1 MIRRWW
7 NAHRQWREARAL
19 ARRAIPDALWHL
31 TLRRLPFL
39 AQRDAA
45 TLGRLRRLASLF
57 LDRKEFSGAGGFV
70 VTDEIAVA
78 VAAQACLPILELGIE
93 AYDGFVG
100 IVMHA
105 SAVRADRSVVDE
117 HGIVHEWEE
126 ELAGE
131 AMEGGPLMLSWEDV
145 LPGDGADA
153 SEAAPYNVVIHEFAH
168 VLDMRDGVA
177 DGVPLLPD
185 ETARRAWVNALQPEF
200 DRFCERVVCGHSTLL
215 DPYAAEAIDEYF
227 AVAAETFF
235 VAPAALKNEQPVTY
249 RLLASYFRQDP
260 AAAEPT

>member
-1 MIRRWW
+1 MILRWW
-7 NAHRQWREARAL
+7 NAHREWREARAM
-19 ARRAIPDALWHL
+19 ARRAIPDALWQL

-45 TLGRLRRLASLF
+45 TLARLRRLASLF
-57 LDRKEFSGAGGFV
+57 LDRKEFSGAAGFV

-105 SAVRADRSVVDE
+105 SAVRADRSIMDE

-131 AMEGGPLMLSWEDV
+131 AMDGGPLMLSWEDV
-145 LPGDGADA
+145 LPEEGVTA
-153 SEAAPYNVVIHEFAH
+153 SATAPYNVVIHEFAH
-168 VLDMRDGVA
+168 VLDMRDGEA

-185 ETARRAWVNALQPEF
+185 DAARRAWIEALQPEY
-200 DRFCERVVCGHSTLL
+200 DRFCERVVCGHETLL
-215 DPYAAEAIDEYF
+215 DSYAAEAIDEYF
-227 AVAAETFF
+227 AVAAEAFF
-235 VAPAALKNEQPVTY
+235 VAPAALKEEQPVTY
-249 RLLASYFRQDP
+249 RLLAGYFRQDP
-260 AAAEPT
+260 AATDPS

>member
-1 MIRRWW
+1 MRRWW
-7 NAHRQWREARAL
+7 QAHREWRDARAM
-19 ARRAIPDALWHL
+19 ARRAIPDALWQL
-31 TLRRLPFL
+31 TLQRLPFL
-39 AQRDAA
+39 AVRDAA
-45 TLGRLRRLASLF
+45 ALERLRRLASLF

-105 SAVRADRSVVDE
+105 SAVRADRSVMDE

-131 AMEGGPLMLSWEDV
+131 AMDGGPLMLSWEDV
-145 LPGDGADA
+145 LPGGDA
-153 SEAAPYNVVIHEFAH
+153 AASGAAPYNVVIHEFAH
-168 VLDMRDGVA
+168 VLDMRDGLA

-185 ETARRAWVNALQPEF
+185 DVARKAWLGALQPEF
-200 DRFCERVVCGHSTLL
+200 DKFCERVVCGHETLL
-215 DPYAAEAIDEYF
+215 DPYAAQAVDEYF
-227 AVAAETFF
+227 AVAAEAFF
-235 VAPAALKNEQPVTY
+235 VAPAALREEQPVTY
-249 RLLASYFRQDP
+249 RLLAGYFRQDP
-260 AAAEPT
+260 ASAESI

>member
-1 MIRRWW
+1 M
-7 NAHRQWREARAL
+7 
-19 ARRAIPDALWHL
+19 ARRSIPDALWQD
-31 TLRRLPFL
+31 TLRRLPFI
-39 AQRDAA
+39 ARRDSAS
-45 TLGRLRRLASLF
+45 LLRLRGLVSLF
-57 LDRKEFSGAGGFV
+57 LDRKEFTGAGGFV
-70 VTDEIAVA
+70 VTDEIALA
-78 VAAQACLPILELGIE
+78 VAAQACLPVLELGID

-105 SAVRADRSVVDE
+105 SAVRAGRTAIDE

-145 LPGDGADA
+145 LPGEGTDA
-153 SEAAPYNVVIHEFAH
+153 SDAAPYNVVIHEFVH

-185 ETARRAWVNALQPEF
+185 KAARKAWLDALQPEY
-200 DRFCERVVCGHSTLL
+200 DRFRERVVCGHDTLL
-215 DPYAAEAIDEYF
+215 DTYAAEAIDEYF
-227 AVAAETFF
+227 AVAAEAFF
-235 VAPAALKNEQPVTY
+235 VAPDAFKAEQPVTY

-260 AAAEPT
+260 AASDPS